1 MAAAPPPLHLFN
13 EEADG
18 DLPVRRA
25 IALLLSVCA
34 VLRLHHTVRYSA
46 LALLVDRSLP
56 SLEAAAAV
64 GQGHENPPL
73 APLVLAAVLLSSKL
87 HEMQGLL
94 ISELRAA
101 TLKIAPDVHARLTAK
116 EVGDA
121 EIWLVTKVNTG
132 VLRPLS
138 DTIFS
143 LLTQLQLSQGSGAPR
158 ISFSECTL
166 ILDLL
171 SERPACRGWLTGGA
185 GGRGLAAAVIT
196 AAAVFTVPP
205 SQRAGAAPWL
215 AWLACGESLDDVQ
228 RAAELIVHLCVTAV
242 SEDEA

>member
-25 IALLLSVCA
+25 IALLLGVCSL
-34 VLRLHHTVRYSA
+34 LRLHHTVKYSA

-56 SLEAAAAV
+56 TLEAAAAS
-64 GQGHENPPL
+64 GQGHESPPL
-73 APLVLAAVLLSSKL
+73 APLVLAVVLLSSKL
-87 HEMQGLL
+87 HETQGLL

-101 TLKIAPDVHARLTAK
+101 TLKIAPEVHARLTAK
-116 EVGDA
+116 EVVDA

-171 SERPACRGWLTGGA
+171 SERLACRGWLTS

-196 AAAVFTVPP
+196 AAAVFSVPP
-205 SQRAGAAPWL
+205 CQRAGAAPWL

-228 RAAELIVHLCVTAV
+228 RAAELIVHLCITAV